1 MPSETQE
8 CILRQLNYNKLPR
21 ERERMREALIEL
33 EDILTDLQVSTKK
46 AGYILDLSFEEAEQ
60 TGEGKRKEDLW
71 KHYLLSDHLKKN
83 NEIIGDY
90 MQSIEESLNDFEI
103 LLNGLKREFQAETL
117 NDIQELFE
125 AAEQEEE

>member
-1 MPSETQE
+1 
-8 CILRQLNYNKLPR
+8 
-21 ERERMREALIEL
+21 MREAFLEL
-33 EDILTDLQVSTKK
+33 EDILTALQVSTKK

-60 TGEGKRKEDLW
+60 TGEGKGKEDLW